1 MARLTIPKEEYMYSG
16 HVGCPGCGATL
27 AMRYVLKGVGP
38 NAILSVPACCWAVMS
53 GAFPRTCIAVPFLDN
68 AFEATGASLSG
79 LRAGLNK
86 LGVKDATVVGFA
98 GDGGTV
104 DIGIQSLS
112 GALERRTDAIY
123 VMYDNEAYMNTGVQ
137 RSGSTPAGA
146 WTTTTQ
152 GGKAEDWKRE
162 PKKDIMA
169 IVAAHRIPYAATV
182 SVGFPEDF
190 LKKIE
195 RAKATPGPRF
205 IHVFSPCPPGWK
217 FPPEKTVEMAKLA
230 VDTNVFPLY
239 EIIDGRYVI
248 SRRSGRPKPVAEY
261 LKVQGRFD
269 HLTPAEVEAI
279 QREVDANWQR
289 LVALEKLTAEVPLPQ
304 VRAERTT

>member
-1 MARLTIPKEEYMYSG
+1 MARLTIPREEYMLSG
-16 HVGCPGCGATL
+16 HVGCPGCGGTL

-38 NAILSVPACCWAVMS
+38 GAILTVPACCWAVMS
-53 GAFPRTCIAVPFLDN
+53 GAFPRTCVKVPFLDN
-68 AFEATGASLSG
+68 AFEATGASMSG
-79 LRAGLNK
+79 LRAGLNRI
-86 LGVKDATVVGFA
+86 GAKDATVVGFA

-123 VMYDNEAYMNTGVQ
+123 VMYDNEAYMNTGIQ
-137 RSGSTPAGA
+137 RSGSTPEGA

-152 GGKAEDWKRE
+152 GGKTEDWKRE

-190 LKKIE
+190 IKKVE
-195 RAKATPGPRF
+195 RAKGLSGPRF

-217 FPPEKTVEMAKLA
+217 FPPEKTIEVAKAA
-230 VDTNVFPLY
+230 VDANVFPLY
-239 EIIDGRYVI
+239 EIVDGRYTI
-248 SRRSGRPKPVAEY
+248 NRKPGRPKPVAEY
-261 LKVQGRFD
+261 LKAQGRFS
-269 HLTPAEVEAI
+269 HFSPAEIEAF
-279 QREVDANWQR
+279 QRNVDANWQR
-289 LVALEKLTAEVPLPQ
+289 LLMMEKLTSEVPVPA
-304 VRAERTT
+304 VKDEPAK

>member
-1 MARLTIPKEEYMYSG
+1 MARLTIPKEEYMLSG
-16 HVGCPGCGATL
+16 HVGCPGCGGTL

-38 NAILSVPACCWAVMS
+38 GAVLTVPACCWAVMS
-53 GAFPRTCIAVPFLDN
+53 GAFPRTCVTVPFLDN
-68 AFEATGASLSG
+68 AFEATGASMSG

-86 LGVKDATVVGFA
+86 IGAKDATVVGFA

-123 VMYDNEAYMNTGVQ
+123 VMYDNEAYMNTGIQ

-152 GGKAEDWKRE
+152 GGKMKDWKQE

-169 IVAAHRIPYAATV
+169 IVAAHRVPYAATV

-190 LKKIE
+190 IKKVE
-195 RAKATPGPRF
+195 KSKGLRGPRF
-205 IHVFSPCPPGWK
+205 IHAFSPCPPGWK
-217 FPPEKTVEMAKLA
+217 FPPEKTIEIAKIA
-230 VDTNVFPLY
+230 VDANVFPLY
-239 EIIDGRYVI
+239 EIVDGRYTI
-248 SRRSGRPKPVAEY
+248 SRKPGRPKPVAEY
-261 LKVQGRFD
+261 LKFQGRFG
-269 HLTPAEVEAI
+269 HFTPEDIEAF
-279 QREVDANWQR
+279 QRDVDANWQR
-289 LVALEKLTAEVPLPQ
+289 LLMMEKLTSEVPIPA
-304 VRAERTT
+304 VKDEPAK